1 MNEVERLDWIDAM
14 KGVGIILI
22 MMSHTIH
29 IGVLFILYSGFIPLF
44 FISSA
49 LTYKSMDIRKRF
61 KRLIIPYFFYCILFI
76 LLSTIMNLPLNDST
90 RGFLSK
96 DKIALMKKDAV
107 FINCARGP
115 IVDNQAL
122 ADALNEDKLGFACID
137 VFDMEPPL
145 PADYPLLHAK
155 NTLLT
160 PHQAYI
166 SEEAMQR
173 RAEIVFGNVYA
184 YLKGEPVNVV
194 K

>member
-76 LLSTIMNLPLNDST
+76 WLSTIMNLPLNDYNVLGVIYGKCKIFKEGMGIPMLPRIVT
-90 RGFLSK
+90 PLWFLPAMFLSFAFIYFRSKIK
-96 DKIALMKKDAV
+96 DSCKWGV
-107 FINCARGP
+107 FRLILYSNSNYNG
-115 IVDNQAL
+115 I
-122 ADALNEDKLGFACID
+122 
-137 VFDMEPPL
+137 
-145 PADYPLLHAK
+145 
-155 NTLLT
+155 
-160 PHQAYI
+160 
-166 SEEAMQR
+166 
-173 RAEIVFGNVYA
+173 
-184 YLKGEPVNVV
+184 
-194 K
+194 

>member
-1 MNEVERLDWIDAM
+1 
-14 KGVGIILI
+14 
-22 MMSHTIH
+22 
-29 IGVLFILYSGFIPLF
+29 
-44 FISSA
+44 
-49 LTYKSMDIRKRF
+49 
-61 KRLIIPYFFYCILFI
+61 
-76 LLSTIMNLPLNDST
+76 
-90 RGFLSK
+90 
-96 DKIALMKKDAV
+96 MKKDAV